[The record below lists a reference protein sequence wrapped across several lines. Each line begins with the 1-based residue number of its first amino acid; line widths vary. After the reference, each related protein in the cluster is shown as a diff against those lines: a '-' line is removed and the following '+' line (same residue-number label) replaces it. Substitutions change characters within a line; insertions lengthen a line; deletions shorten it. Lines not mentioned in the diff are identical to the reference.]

1 MANDKVLIAR
11 AQSGDEQAFAHLMRA
26 YYAFVYAIVIGI
38 VDNPH
43 DAEEVV
49 QDTFLNAYRGLAQ
62 YEEQTKFRNWLA
74 KIARNRALNW
84 LRAQRMD
91 TVSIN
96 EVEEH
101 TLQTPDTLD
110 DQLIRD
116 EQRELI
122 RHAMGTLSEKDREI
136 AHSYYLDG
144 ASYDELTRTHGL
156 SYKAIAFR
164 LSRAKQRLAKRL
176 QYLLTGLSVPP
187 ATTLKQIY
195 SGGLTAMKI
204 GTAPKITAGAIGIV
218 ALANRGKVRDLYD
231 LGEQLLIISTDRIS
245 AFDVVLPNGI
255 PYKGQIL
262 TGLSEFWFDYTK
274 SIVDNHIITTD
285 VSQYPDALQT
295 DAEVLEGR
303 SMLVRKANR
312 IDIECV
318 VRGYIAGSA
327 WSEYKQDGTVCG
339 EKLPAGLVESER
351 LPELI
356 FTPSTK
362 AEQGEHDE
370 NISIAEMEEA
380 IGKDLSEKIIQTSFA
395 LFEAASE
402 HAEKSGIILC
412 DTKFEF
418 GQIDGQLI
426 LIDEVFTPDSSRFWP
441 KDEYKPGSSPPSFDK
456 QYVRD
461 YLSDIGWNKEPPA
474 PELPAEVIRQTSEKY
489 LEAYRLIVGRELL

>member
-26 YYAFVYAIVIGI
+26 HYAFVYAIVIGI

-62 YEEQTKFRNWLA
+62 YEERTKFRSWLA
-74 KIARNRALNW
+74 TIARNRALNW
-84 LRAQRMD
+84 LRTQRMD

-101 TLQTPDTLD
+101 MLQIPNTLD

-122 RHAMGTLSEKDREI
+122 RRAMATLSQKDREI
-136 AHSYYLDG
+136 ARSYYLDG
-144 ASYDELTRTHGL
+144 ASYDELIRTHGL

-187 ATTLKQIY
+187 TTTLKQIY
-195 SGGLTAMKI
+195 SGGFTAMKI

-295 DAEVLEGR
+295 DAEVLKGR

-312 IDIECV
+312 IDVECV

-380 IGKDLSEKIIQTSFA
+380 IGKELSEKIIQTSFA

-461 YLSDIGWNKEPPA
+461 YLSDIGWNKEPPV

>member
-1 MANDKVLIAR
+1 MANDKVLISR
-11 AQSGDEQAFAHLMRA
+11 AQSGDEQAFADLMRA

-38 VDNPH
+38 VNNPH

-62 YEEQTKFRNWLA
+62 YEEQTKFRSWLA
-74 KIARNRALNW
+74 TIARNRALNW
-84 LRAQRMD
+84 LREQKMD

-101 TLQTPDTLD
+101 TLQTPNTLD

-122 RHAMGTLSEKDREI
+122 RRAMETLSQKDREI

-144 ASYDELTRTHGL
+144 ASYDELTKTHGL
-156 SYKAIAFR
+156 SYKAISFR

-176 QYLLTGLSVPP
+176 QYLLTGLSIPP

-285 VSQYPDALQT
+285 VSQYPDVLQADT
-295 DAEVLEGR
+295 EVR
-303 SMLVRKANR
+303 A
-312 IDIECV
+312 
-318 VRGYIAGSA
+318 AG
-327 WSEYKQDGTVCG
+327 
-339 EKLPAGLVESER
+339 
-351 LPELI
+351 
-356 FTPSTK
+356 
-362 AEQGEHDE
+362 
-370 NISIAEMEEA
+370 
-380 IGKDLSEKIIQTSFA
+380 
-395 LFEAASE
+395 
-402 HAEKSGIILC
+402 
-412 DTKFEF
+412 
-418 GQIDGQLI
+418 
-426 LIDEVFTPDSSRFWP
+426 
-441 KDEYKPGSSPPSFDK
+441 
-456 QYVRD
+456 
-461 YLSDIGWNKEPPA
+461 
-474 PELPAEVIRQTSEKY
+474 
-489 LEAYRLIVGRELL
+489 

>member
-1 MANDKVLIAR
+1 MANDKALISR
-11 AQSGDEQAFAHLMRA
+11 AQSGDEQAFADLMRA
-26 YYAFVYAIVIGI
+26 NYAFVYAIVIGI
-38 VDNPH
+38 MDNPH

-49 QDTFLNAYRGLAQ
+49 QDTFLNVYRGLAQ
-62 YEEQTKFRNWLA
+62 YEEQTKFRSWLA

-84 LRAQRMD
+84 LRTQRMN

-101 TLQTPDTLD
+101 TLQTPNTLD

-122 RHAMGTLSEKDREI
+122 RRAMETLSQKDREI

-144 ASYDELTRTHGL
+144 ASYDELTRAHGL

-176 QYLLTGLSVPP
+176 QYLVTGLSIPP
-187 ATTLKQIY
+187 ATMLKQIY
-195 SGGLTAMKI
+195 SGGFTAMKI
-204 GTAPKITAGAIGIV
+204 GTALT
-218 ALANRGKVRDLYD
+218 NRGKVRDLYD
-231 LGEQLLIISTDRIS
+231 LGEELLIISTDRIS

-285 VSQYPDALQT
+285 VSQYPDVLQVDT
-295 DAEVLEGR
+295 EVLKGR

-339 EKLPAGLVESER
+339 EKLPAGLTESER

-356 FTPSTK
+356 FTPATK

-370 NISIAEMEEA
+370 NISIAEMEET
-380 IGKDLSEKIIQTSFA
+380 IGKALSDKIIQTSFA

-402 HAEKSGIILC
+402 HAERAGIILC

-418 GQIDGQLI
+418 GEIDGQLI

>member
-1 MANDKVLIAR
+1 
-11 AQSGDEQAFAHLMRA
+11 
-26 YYAFVYAIVIGI
+26 
-38 VDNPH
+38 
-43 DAEEVV
+43 
-49 QDTFLNAYRGLAQ
+49 
-62 YEEQTKFRNWLA
+62 
-74 KIARNRALNW
+74 
-84 LRAQRMD
+84 
-91 TVSIN
+91 
-96 EVEEH
+96 
-101 TLQTPDTLD
+101 
-110 DQLIRD
+110 
-116 EQRELI
+116 
-122 RHAMGTLSEKDREI
+122 
-136 AHSYYLDG
+136 
-144 ASYDELTRTHGL
+144 
-156 SYKAIAFR
+156 
-164 LSRAKQRLAKRL
+164 
-176 QYLLTGLSVPP
+176 
-187 ATTLKQIY
+187 
-195 SGGLTAMKI
+195 
-204 GTAPKITAGAIGIV
+204 
-218 ALANRGKVRDLYD
+218 
-231 LGEQLLIISTDRIS
+231 
-245 AFDVVLPNGI
+245 
-255 PYKGQIL
+255 
-262 TGLSEFWFDYTK
+262 
-274 SIVDNHIITTD
+274 
-285 VSQYPDALQT
+285 
-295 DAEVLEGR
+295 
-303 SMLVRKANR
+303 MLVRKANR

-402 HAEKSGIILC
+402 HAEKAGIILC

-441 KDEYKPGSSPPSFDK
+441 KDEYKPGSSPRSFDK

>member
-1 MANDKVLIAR
+1 MANDKAFISR
-11 AQSGDEQAFAHLMRA
+11 AQSGDEQAFAHLMRT
-26 YYAFVYAIVIGI
+26 YYAFVYAIVIEI
-38 VDNPH
+38 VNNPH

-62 YEEQTKFRNWLA
+62 YEEQTKFRSWLA
-74 KIARNRALNW
+74 TIARNRALNW

-101 TLQTPDTLD
+101 TLQTPNTLD

-122 RHAMGTLSEKDREI
+122 RRAMETLSQKDREI

-144 ASYDELTRTHGL
+144 ASYDELTKTHGL

-164 LSRAKQRLAKRL
+164 LSRAKQRLTKRL
-176 QYLLTGLSVPP
+176 QYLLTGLSIPP

-204 GTAPKITAGAIGIV
+204 GTA
-218 ALANRGKVRDLYD
+218 LATSGKVRDLYD

-285 VSQYPDALQT
+285 VSQYPDVLQADT
-295 DAEVLEGR
+295 EVLKGR

-318 VRGYIAGSA
+318 VRRYIAGSA

-339 EKLPAGLVESER
+339 EKLPAGLTESER

-356 FTPSTK
+356 FTPATK
-362 AEQGEHDE
+362 AEHGEHDE
-370 NISIAEMEEA
+370 NISIAEMEAE
-380 IGKDLSEKIIQTSFA
+380 IGKELSEKIIQTSFA
-395 LFEAASE
+395 LFEAASA

-461 YLSDIGWNKEPPA
+461 YLSDVGWNKEPPA
-474 PELPAEVIRQTSEKY
+474 PELPAEVISQTSEKY
-489 LEAYRLIVGRELL
+489 LEAYRLIVGQELL

>member
-1 MANDKVLIAR
+1 MGNDKALISR
-11 AQSGDEQAFAHLMRA
+11 AQSGDEQAFADLMRA
-26 YYAFVYAIVIGI
+26 NYAFVYAIVIE
-38 VDNPH
+38 VVNNPH

-62 YEEQTKFRNWLA
+62 YEEQTKFRSWLA
-74 KIARNRALNW
+74 TIARNRALNW
-84 LRAQRMD
+84 LREQRMD
-91 TVSIN
+91 IVSIN

-101 TLQTPDTLD
+101 TLQTPNTLD

-122 RHAMGTLSEKDREI
+122 RRAMETLSQKDKEI

-164 LSRAKQRLAKRL
+164 LSRAKQRLGKRL

-195 SGGLTAMKI
+195 SGGFTAMKI
-204 GTAPKITAGAIGIV
+204 GTALT
-218 ALANRGKVRDLYD
+218 NRGKVRDLYD
-231 LGEQLLIISTDRIS
+231 LGEELLIISTDRIS

-255 PYKGQIL
+255 PHKGQIL

-285 VSQYPDALQT
+285 VSQYPDVLQADTEALK
-295 DAEVLEGR
+295 GR

-327 WSEYKQDGTVCG
+327 WLEYKQDGTVCG
-339 EKLPAGLVESER
+339 EKLPAGLTESER

-356 FTPSTK
+356 FTPATK

-370 NISIAEMEEA
+370 NISIAEMEEM
-380 IGKDLSEKIIQTSFA
+380 IGKALSDKIIQTSFA
-395 LFEAASE
+395 LFEAASD
-402 HAEKSGIILC
+402 HAEKAGIILC

-426 LIDEVFTPDSSRFWP
+426 LIDEVFTPDSSRFWS
-441 KDEYKPGSSPPSFDK
+441 KDEYKLGSSPPSFDK

-474 PELPAEVIRQTSEKY
+474 PELPAAIISQTSEKY

>member
-1 MANDKVLIAR
+1 MANDKVLVSR

-26 YYAFVYAIVIGI
+26 HYTFVYAIVIGI

-43 DAEEVV
+43 DAEEIV

-62 YEEQTKFRNWLA
+62 YEEQTKFRSWLA
-74 KIARNRALNW
+74 TIARNRALNW
-84 LRAQRMD
+84 LREQKMD

-101 TLQTPDTLD
+101 TLQTPNTLD

-122 RHAMGTLSEKDREI
+122 RRAMGTLSHKDREI

-164 LSRAKQRLAKRL
+164 LSRAKRRLAKRL

-195 SGGLTAMKI
+195 SGGFTAMKI
-204 GTAPKITAGAIGIV
+204 GTALT
-218 ALANRGKVRDLYD
+218 NRGKVRDLYD

-285 VSQYPDALQT
+285 VSRYPDVLQADTEALK
-295 DAEVLEGR
+295 GR

-327 WSEYKQDGTVCG
+327 WSEYKADGTVCG
-339 EKLPAGLVESER
+339 EKLPAGLTESER
-351 LPELI
+351 LPEPI
-356 FTPSTK
+356 FTPATK

-370 NISIAEMEEA
+370 NISIAEMEKR
-380 IGKDLSEKIIQTSFA
+380 IGKELSDKIIQTSFA

-402 HAEKSGIILC
+402 YAEKSGLILC